1 MVVWGPKCIGYCH
14 SHRSGIGSLMSN
26 LTGSRVLVAGG
37 GAVCPLLLLPASI
50 SVMQIEIF
58 HFKPYNSF
66 TSEVDSRACGA

>member
-1 MVVWGPKCIGYCH
+1 MGAKVYRVL
-14 SHRSGIGSLMSN
+14 SLTSEWYWE
-26 LTGSRVLVAGG
+26 LDVKLDREQGAGSRG